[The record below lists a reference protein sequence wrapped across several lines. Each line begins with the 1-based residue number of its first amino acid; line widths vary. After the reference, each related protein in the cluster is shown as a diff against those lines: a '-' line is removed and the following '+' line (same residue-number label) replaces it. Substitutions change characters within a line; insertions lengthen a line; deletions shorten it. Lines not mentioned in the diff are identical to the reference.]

1 MEALIIQSVKVVF
14 PNSEHHNKIVDVSII
29 DGRIDAISNSLAHII
44 EKEKTTR
51 VVDGSNQ
58 VLAPAFFDLNVNF
71 GEPGLETKED
81 MASGCDAAKAGGFS
95 GLALQPNTFPA
106 LHSRSEISLIK
117 SLNRESIVDVFPVGA
132 ISKDR
137 KGEVLAELYDMQQNG
152 AIAFSDGDK
161 SLQQASLMSR
171 ALLYTK
177 GFNGLILS
185 YSDDTTISDKTKMN
199 EGVVSTGLGMK
210 GNPNLAEEVMVSR
223 DLFLAEYNNSKIHFS
238 TISTAGSVNLIRE
251 AKAKGIQVTADV
263 AVHHLVLTDEKVES
277 FDSNFKVKPPLRT
290 EVDRLALL
298 EGLKEGTI
306 DAIVSQHTPHEIE
319 YKDVEFEHAEFGITG
334 LQTALPLLLKIG
346 LSYDTIIEKLSF
358 NPRKILSL
366 ALPLFEVGAKAN
378 FVLFNP
384 NERWIFDEKT
394 NLSKSSNSPYFNTEL
409 TGKVNL
415 LINNNQLYIS

>member
-1 MEALIIQSVKVVF
+1 MEALIIQSVKVIF
-14 PNSEHHNKIVDVSII
+14 PTSEHHNKIVDVSII
-29 DGRIDAISNSLAHII
+29 DGKIEAISTDLTHIF
-44 EKEKTTR
+44 EKEKTIK
-51 VVDGSNQ
+51 VIDGSNQ
-58 VLAPAFFDLNVNF
+58 FLAPAFFDLNVNF

-81 MASGCDAAKAGGFS
+81 MTSGCNAAKAGGFS
-95 GLALQPNTFPA
+95 GLALQPNTVPA

-117 SLNRESIVDVFPVGA
+117 SLNRESIVDVYPVGA

-137 KGEVLAELYDMQQNG
+137 KGEVLAELYDMQLNG

-177 GFNGLILS
+177 GFNGLILT

-210 GNPNLAEEVMVSR
+210 GNPNLAEEVMISR

-251 AKAKGIQVTADV
+251 AKAKGIKVTSDV

-290 EVDRLALL
+290 EADRLALL
-298 EGLKEGTI
+298 EGLKDGTI

-334 LQTALPLLLKIG
+334 LQTALPLLLKTG
-346 LSYDTIIEKLSF
+346 LSYDILIEKLSF
-358 NPRKILSL
+358 NPRNILSL
-366 ALPLFEVGAKAN
+366 ELPLFEVGAKAN
-378 FVLFNP
+378 LVLFNP
-384 NERWIFDEKT
+384 NEKWIFDEKS
-394 NLSKSSNSPYFNTEL
+394 NLSKSINNPYFNTEL
-409 TGKVNL
+409 IGKVTL